1 MDNKLIRKFISLLF
15 LITLVTGC
23 SIFPHHTAYF
33 EGVKDRLDE
42 GMDINSSVNHEL
54 DTLLHISVKNNS
66 ITEVKY
72 LLDRGA
78 EPNIN
83 NIFGL
88 PPLYYINAKKNTSAD
103 REQAK
108 IIALLVKFGADIN
121 IRMKDGITPLASA
134 ILDKKPLSVKEILA
148 SNADFN
154 IEYNGYTPLMLA
166 VKMANPDIV
175 NNILEKTKNI
185 NFRNEKGQSALDFTA
200 LGESKGSDEQLAEI
214 ARILIKSGAII
225 PISYNKNILN
235 TAISNKRPLV
245 AKNLIDA
252 TENILN
258 TAIPNKRPLVEKNLI
273 DATENT
279 NALNK
284 ESFSPLM
291 KAIYSGNIQQV
302 KDQLN
307 RSQDLNYKDKSNWS
321 ALHLTTHPDSSG
333 GDALQANIAI
343 LLIKSGANINIQGPQ
358 GKTTL
363 DKAISNHRQRVA
375 DVLLTENINISIK
388 DETGKTALM
397 TAVQTENLDILKKLT
412 TSETVNTQDNYG
424 WSALHFISYRLSKKE
439 NLLQNEIV
447 DFLIQSGANVNLQ
460 NRKGFTPLHLAIKNS
475 ALYTSQALID
485 NGADITLKDKNG
497 QTPLMHAVREGN
509 ISLIKN
515 IIVLPQNLDAKDN
528 NGWTAFHFL
537 LEKKILSSDEKQ
549 AEIARLLI
557 NAGADINSQTNDKSS
572 ALHLAIE
579 RNYQFF
585 TQVLINAKAESS
597 LRNNKNMTPLMAAV
611 QNGNLPIVKKLA
623 KLPQNLD
630 AKQENDWTALHFT
643 AYSESKGGDK
653 TLAKIADELIAA
665 GADLNSKINTGET
678 ALSVA
683 IGNEYPL
690 VATAL
695 LNARASVDLT
705 DNNGWTPIMLAVY
718 LGKIDI
724 IKQALPLS
732 SDLDIKNSDGWA
744 ALHLT
749 ANTHSYGGDALQA
762 KIATLLIKNGANVNL
777 RTREGSTALHFAAA
791 NNQIE
796 VLKALLAAN
805 ASINIRNHKGWSAND
820 EATKAKNTQ
829 IVQLLK

>member
-1 MDNKLIRKFISLLF
+1 MDNNLIRKFLTLLF
-15 LITLVTGC
+15 LMIFITGC

-33 EGVKDRLDE
+33 EGVKNRLDD
-42 GMDINSSVNHEL
+42 GMNINSSVNSKS
-54 DTLLHISVKNNS
+54 DTLLHISVQNNS
-66 ITEVKY
+66 ISEVKY

-78 EPNIN
+78 KPNIN
-83 NIFGL
+83 NIFWL

-108 IIALLVKFGADIN
+108 IIALLVNSGADIN
-121 IRMKDGITPLASA
+121 IRMKDGITPLVSA

-148 SNADFN
+148 SNADIN
-154 IEYNGYTPLMLA
+154 IEYNGYTPLMFA

-175 NNILEKTKNI
+175 NNILEKPQNI

-214 ARILIKSGAII
+214 ARILVKSGAII
-225 PISYNKNILN
+225 PISYNKNILS
-235 TAISNKRPLV
+235 TAISNNRPLV

-252 TENILN
+252 TES
-258 TAIPNKRPLVEKNLI
+258 
-273 DATENT
+273 T

-291 KAIYSGNIQQV
+291 KAIYSGNIQRV
-302 KDQLN
+302 KDQLK
-307 RSQDLNYKDKSNWS
+307 RSENLNYKDENNWS

-343 LLIKSGANINIQGPQ
+343 LLIKAGANINILGPQ
-358 GKTTL
+358 EKTTL

-375 DVLLTENINISIK
+375 DVLLTENTDISIK

-439 NLLQNEIV
+439 DLLQNEIV
-447 DFLIQSGANVNLQ
+447 DFLIQSGANINLQ
-460 NRKGFTPLHLAIKNS
+460 NRNGFTPLHLAIKNS
-475 ALYTSQALID
+475 AQYTSQALID

-497 QTPLMHAVREGN
+497 QTPLMHAVRGGD

-537 LEKKILSSDEKQ
+537 FENEILRSDEKQ

-557 NAGADINSQTNDKSS
+557 NAGADINIQTNDKSS

-579 RNYQFF
+579 RNYQFV
-585 TQVLINAKAESS
+585 TQVLIKAKAAPS
-597 LRNNKNMTPLMAAV
+597 LRNNKNMTPLMVAV
-611 QNGNLPIVKKLA
+611 QSGNLPIVKKLA

-630 AKQENDWTALHFT
+630 LKQENGWTALHFT

-653 TLAKIADELIAA
+653 TLAKIADVLIAA

-690 VATAL
+690 VATTL

-705 DNNGWTPIMLAVY
+705 DNNGWTPVMLAVY

-732 SDLDIKNSDGWA
+732 SDLNIKNSDGWA

-749 ANTHSYGGDALQA
+749 ANNHSYGGDALQA

-796 VLKALLAAN
+796 VLKALLATN
-805 ASINIRNHKGWSAND
+805 ASINIRNHKGWSAKD

-829 IVQLLK
+829 IVRLLK